1 MEENDVKNAPD
12 FCRKIKTRRKR
23 RKISFGFTSFF
34 VLLENVTKITPEKYV
49 EKSKSLFLDISALMR
64 WNFSLIFATIK

>member
-1 MEENDVKNAPD
+1 M
-12 FCRKIKTRRKR
+12 
-23 RKISFGFTSFF
+23 SFF

-49 EKSKSLFLDISALMR
+49 EKLKSLFLDISALMR